1 MAAVRGGGGGD
12 EAAADAAAA
21 ASVLRS
27 GCDDMANEVAGRG
40 IGCDSSSS
48 EAAAAAAAA
57 AVPLGS
63 SDNTR
68 EAAAAVD
75 VDVVVV
81 VVVLLLHSS
90 TGGSTSRHCT
100 ALSFARQSGCHAPAN
115 SEQEDAMKTHGRD
128 AGDVDA
134 LMGVLVSA
142 CKRAA

>member
-12 EAAADAAAA
+12 EAAADAEAA

-48 EAAAAAAAA
+48 EAAAAAA
-57 AVPLGS
+57 VPLGS
-63 SDNTR
+63 SDDTR

-115 SEQEDAMKTHGRD
+115 SEQDEAMKMHGRD

-134 LMGVLVSA
+134 LMRVLVSA